1 MRLIRFYILIF
12 IISYSHTSSL
22 YASSDF
28 SNVHPGGIYIT
39 EISAAEYNQDL
50 LIDGQK
56 ILKWNKDNKF
66 YVLYGLSY
74 HLKTEQHSFEIKNKD
89 GVVLREIGINIV
101 QKNFRTQKINVN
113 KKYTEPTDKI
123 LEKIK
128 KDRTKLVKA
137 RKIWF
142 ENNPDMEFILPVKG
156 ITTGIFGTKRFYN
169 GVEGNYHNGF
179 DIAADTGTPIVAP
192 SSGKITLTGNFFYNG
207 KSIILDHGRGL
218 KSIMIH
224 LDEILV
230 EENQYVE
237 KGQIIGKVG
246 TTGKST
252 GAHLHWSVL
261 VNNTYIDPELLI
273 DKSVI
278 EHLNLEGSWKS

>member
-12 IISYSHTSSL
+12 IISYSHASSL

-39 EISAAEYNQDL
+39 EISNAEYNQEL

-56 ILKWNKDNKF
+56 ILKWNKNNKF

-74 HLKTEQHSFEIKNKD
+74 HLKTKQHIFEIENKD
-89 GVVLREIGINIV
+89 GVVLKEIGINIV
-101 QKNFRTQKINVN
+101 QKSFRTQKINVN
-113 KKYTEPTDKI
+113 KKYTKPADKV

-128 KDRTKLVKA
+128 KDRIKLVKA

-156 ITTGIFGTKRFYN
+156 ITTGTFGTKRFYN
-169 GVEGNYHNGF
+169 GIEGNYHNGF

-252 GAHLHWSVL
+252 GAHLHWSVI

-278 EHLNLEGSWKS
+278 EHLNLEGS

>member
-12 IISYSHTSSL
+12 IISYSHASSL

-39 EISAAEYNQDL
+39 EISKAEYNQDL

-56 ILKWNKDNKF
+56 ILKWNKGNKF

-74 HLKTEQHSFEIKNKD
+74 HLKTEQHNFEIKNKD
-89 GVVLREIGINIV
+89 GAVLREIGINIV
-101 QKNFRTQKINVN
+101 QKNFRTQKIKVN
-113 KKYTEPTDKI
+113 KKYTKPTDEI

-128 KDRTKLVKA
+128 KDRIKLVKA

-169 GVEGNYHNGF
+169 GIEGNYHNGF

-207 KSIILDHGRGL
+207 KTIILDHGRSL

-273 DKSVI
+273 DKSTI
-278 EHLNLEGSWKS
+278 GHLNLEGS

>member
-1 MRLIRFYILIF
+1 MRLIRFFTLIF
-12 IISYSHTSSL
+12 LISYSHASSL

-39 EISAAEYNQDL
+39 EISNAEYSQDL

-74 HLKTEQHSFEIKNKD
+74 HLKTEQYSFEIKNKD
-89 GVVLREIGINIV
+89 GAVLREIRINIV

-113 KKYTEPTDKI
+113 KKYTKPTDKI

-128 KDRTKLVKA
+128 KDRIKLVKA

-169 GVEGNYHNGF
+169 GIEGNYHNGF

-273 DKSVI
+273 DKGAI
-278 EHLNLEGSWKS
+278 GHLNLEGS

>member
-1 MRLIRFYILIF
+1 MRLIRFFILIF
-12 IISYSHTSSL
+12 IISYSHASSL

-39 EISAAEYNQDL
+39 EISNAEYSQDL

-74 HLKTEQHSFEIKNKD
+74 HLKTEQYSFEIKNKD
-89 GVVLREIGINIV
+89 GAVLREIRINIV

-113 KKYTEPTDKI
+113 KKYTKPTDKI

-128 KDRTKLVKA
+128 KDRIKLVKA

-169 GVEGNYHNGF
+169 GIEGNYHNGF

-192 SSGKITLTGNFFYNG
+192 SSGKITLTGDFFYNG

-273 DKSVI
+273 DKGAI
-278 EHLNLEGSWKS
+278 GHLNLEGS

>member
-1 MRLIRFYILIF
+1 MRFIRFFTLIF
-12 IISYSHTSSL
+12 IISYSHASSL

-39 EISAAEYNQDL
+39 EISNAEYSQDL

-74 HLKTEQHSFEIKNKD
+74 HLKTEQHNFEIKNKD
-89 GVVLREIGINIV
+89 GAVLREIGINIV
-101 QKNFRTQKINVN
+101 QKSFRTQKIKVN
-113 KKYTEPTDKI
+113 KKYTKPTDKI

-128 KDRTKLVKA
+128 KDRIKLVKA

-278 EHLNLEGSWKS
+278 EHLNLEGS

>member
-1 MRLIRFYILIF
+1 MRFIRFFTLIF
-12 IISYSHTSSL
+12 IISYSHASSL

-39 EISAAEYNQDL
+39 EISNAEYNQDL

-56 ILKWNKDNKF
+56 ILKWNKNNKF

-74 HLKTEQHSFEIKNKD
+74 HLKTEQHNFEIKNKD
-89 GVVLREIGINIV
+89 GAILREIGINIV
-101 QKNFRTQKINVN
+101 QKSFRTQKINVN
-113 KKYTEPTDKI
+113 KKYTKPTDKI
-123 LEKIK
+123 LKKIK
-128 KDRTKLVKA
+128 KDKIKLVEA
-137 RKIWF
+137 RRIWF

-169 GVEGNYHNGF
+169 GIEGNYHNGF

-207 KSIILDHGRGL
+207 KTIILDHGRSL

-273 DKSVI
+273 DKAQ
-278 EHLNLEGSWKS
+278 

>member
-1 MRLIRFYILIF
+1 MRLIRFFILIF
-12 IISYSHTSSL
+12 IISYSHASSL

-39 EISAAEYNQDL
+39 EISKAEYNQDL

-74 HLKTEQHSFEIKNKD
+74 HLKTEQHNFEIKNKD
-89 GVVLREIGINIV
+89 GAVLREIGINIV
-101 QKNFRTQKINVN
+101 QKNFRTQKIKVN
-113 KKYTEPTDKI
+113 KKYTKPTDEI
-123 LEKIK
+123 LKKIK
-128 KDRTKLVKA
+128 KDRIKLVKA

-169 GVEGNYHNGF
+169 GIEGNYHNGF

-273 DKSVI
+273 DKAQ
-278 EHLNLEGSWKS
+278 

>member
-12 IISYSHTSSL
+12 IISYSHASSL

-39 EISAAEYNQDL
+39 EISKAEYNQDL

-66 YVLYGLSY
+66 DVLYGLSY
-74 HLKTEQHSFEIKNKD
+74 HLKTEQHNFEIKNQD
-89 GVVLREIGINIV
+89 GAVLREIGINIV
-101 QKNFRTQKINVN
+101 QKNFRTQKIKVN
-113 KKYTEPTDKI
+113 KKYTKPTDKI

-128 KDRTKLVKA
+128 KDRIKLVKA

-169 GVEGNYHNGF
+169 GIEGNYHNGF

-278 EHLNLEGSWKS
+278 EHLNLEGS

>member
-278 EHLNLEGSWKS
+278 EHLNLEGS

>member
-1 MRLIRFYILIF
+1 MRLIRFFTLIF
-12 IISYSHTSSL
+12 LISYSHASSL

-39 EISAAEYNQDL
+39 EISNAEYSQDL

-74 HLKTEQHSFEIKNKD
+74 HLKTEQYSFEIKNKD
-89 GVVLREIGINIV
+89 GAVLREIRINIV

-113 KKYTEPTDKI
+113 KKYTKPTDKI

-128 KDRTKLVKA
+128 KDRIKLVKA

-169 GVEGNYHNGF
+169 GIEGNYHNGF

-192 SSGKITLTGNFFYNG
+192 SSGKITLTGDFFYNG

-278 EHLNLEGSWKS
+278 EHLNLEGS

>member
-1 MRLIRFYILIF
+1 MRLIRFFTLIF
-12 IISYSHTSSL
+12 IISYSHASPL

-28 SNVHPGGIYIT
+28 SNAHPGGIYIT
-39 EISAAEYNQDL
+39 EISIAEYNQDL

-56 ILKWNKDNKF
+56 ILKWNKGNKF

-74 HLKTEQHSFEIKNKD
+74 HLKTEQHNFEIKNKD
-89 GVVLREIGINIV
+89 GAVLREIGINIV
-101 QKNFRTQKINVN
+101 QKNFKTQKIKVN
-113 KKYTEPTDKI
+113 KKYTKPTDEI
-123 LEKIK
+123 LKKIK
-128 KDRTKLVKA
+128 KDRIKLVKA

-169 GVEGNYHNGF
+169 GIEGNYHNGF

-192 SSGKITLTGNFFYNG
+192 SSGKITLTGDFFYNG

-273 DKSVI
+273 DKSAI
-278 EHLNLEGSWKS
+278 GHLNLEGS

>member
-39 EISAAEYNQDL
+39 EISNAEYSQDL

-74 HLKTEQHSFEIKNKD
+74 HLKTEQYSFEIKNKD
-89 GVVLREIGINIV
+89 GAVLREIRINIV

-113 KKYTEPTDKI
+113 KKYTKPTDKI

-128 KDRTKLVKA
+128 KDRIKLVKA

-169 GVEGNYHNGF
+169 GIEGNYHNGF

-273 DKSVI
+273 DKGAI
-278 EHLNLEGSWKS
+278 GHLNLEGS

>member
-12 IISYSHTSSL
+12 IISYSHASSL

-39 EISAAEYNQDL
+39 EISKAEYNQDL

-56 ILKWNKDNKF
+56 ILKWNKNNKF

-74 HLKTEQHSFEIKNKD
+74 HLKTEQHNFEIKNKD
-89 GVVLREIGINIV
+89 GAVLREIGINIV
-101 QKNFRTQKINVN
+101 QKSFRTQKINVN
-113 KKYTEPTDKI
+113 KKYTKPTDKI

-128 KDRTKLVKA
+128 KDRIKLVKA

-169 GVEGNYHNGF
+169 GIEGNYHNGF

-207 KSIILDHGRGL
+207 KTIILDHGRSL

-273 DKSVI
+273 DKSAI
-278 EHLNLEGSWKS
+278 GHLNLEGS

>member
-1 MRLIRFYILIF
+1 MRLIRFFTLIF
-12 IISYSHTSSL
+12 IIGYSHTSSL

-39 EISAAEYNQDL
+39 EISKTEYNQDL

-74 HLKTEQHSFEIKNKD
+74 HLKTEQHNFEIKNKD
-89 GVVLREIGINIV
+89 GAVLREIGINIV
-101 QKNFRTQKINVN
+101 QKNFRTQKIKVN
-113 KKYTEPTDKI
+113 KKYTKPTDEI

-128 KDRTKLVKA
+128 KDRIKLVKA

-169 GVEGNYHNGF
+169 GIEGNYHNGF

-192 SSGKITLTGNFFYNG
+192 SSGKITLTGDFFYNG

-278 EHLNLEGSWKS
+278 EHLNLEGS

>member
-12 IISYSHTSSL
+12 IISYSHASSL

-113 KKYTEPTDKI
+113 KKYTKPTDKI

-128 KDRTKLVKA
+128 KDRIKLVKA

-169 GVEGNYHNGF
+169 GIEGNYHNGF

-207 KSIILDHGRGL
+207 KTIILDHGRSL

-278 EHLNLEGSWKS
+278 EHLNLEGS

>member
-1 MRLIRFYILIF
+1 MRLIRFFILIF
-12 IISYSHTSSL
+12 IISYSHASSL

-39 EISAAEYNQDL
+39 EISNAEYSQDL

-74 HLKTEQHSFEIKNKD
+74 HLKTEQYSFEIKNKD
-89 GVVLREIGINIV
+89 GAVLREIRINIV
-101 QKNFRTQKINVN
+101 QKNFRTQKIKVN
-113 KKYTEPTDKI
+113 KKYTKPTDKI

-128 KDRTKLVKA
+128 KDRIKLVKA

-169 GVEGNYHNGF
+169 GIEGNYHNGF

-273 DKSVI
+273 DKGAI
-278 EHLNLEGSWKS
+278 GHLNLEGS

>member
-12 IISYSHTSSL
+12 IISYSHASSL

-28 SNVHPGGIYIT
+28 SNVHPGGIYIA
-39 EISAAEYNQDL
+39 EISKAEYNQDL

-89 GVVLREIGINIV
+89 GAVLREIGINIV

-113 KKYTEPTDKI
+113 KKYTKPTDKI
-123 LEKIK
+123 LKKIK
-128 KDRTKLVKA
+128 KDKIKLVEA
-137 RKIWF
+137 RRIWF

-169 GVEGNYHNGF
+169 GIEGNYHNGF

-207 KSIILDHGRGL
+207 KTIILDHGRSL

-273 DKSVI
+273 DKSTI
-278 EHLNLEGSWKS
+278 GHLNLEGS

>member
-12 IISYSHTSSL
+12 IISYSHASSL

-39 EISAAEYNQDL
+39 EISKAEYNQDL

-56 ILKWNKDNKF
+56 ILKWNKNNKF

-74 HLKTEQHSFEIKNKD
+74 HLKTKQHSFEIKNKD
-89 GVVLREIGINIV
+89 GAILREIGINIV
-101 QKNFRTQKINVN
+101 QKSFRTQKINVN
-113 KKYTEPTDKI
+113 KKYTKPTDKI
-123 LEKIK
+123 LKKIK
-128 KDRTKLVKA
+128 KDKIKLVEA
-137 RKIWF
+137 RRIWF

-169 GVEGNYHNGF
+169 GIEGNYHNGF

-207 KSIILDHGRGL
+207 KTIILDHGRSL

-273 DKSVI
+273 DKI
-278 EHLNLEGSWKS
+278 AIGHLNLEGS

>member
-1 MRLIRFYILIF
+1 MGLIRFYILIF
-12 IISYSHTSSL
+12 IISYSHIPSL
-22 YASSDF
+22 YASSNF
-28 SNVHPGGIYIT
+28 SNVHPGGIYVT
-39 EISAAEYNQDL
+39 EITKAEYNQDL

-66 YVLYGLSY
+66 YVLYGLTY
-74 HLKTEQHSFEIKNKD
+74 QLKTEQHNFEIKNQD
-89 GVVLREIGINIV
+89 GAVLREIGINIV
-101 QKNFRTQKINVN
+101 QKNFRTQKIKVN
-113 KKYTEPTDKI
+113 KKYTKPNDKI

-128 KDRTKLVKA
+128 KDRIKLVKA

-156 ITTGIFGTKRFYN
+156 ITTGVFGTKRFYN

-261 VNNTYIDPELLI
+261 VNNTYVDPELLI
-273 DKSVI
+273 DKSAI
-278 EHLNLEGSWKS
+278 EHLNLEGS

>member
-12 IISYSHTSSL
+12 IISYSHIPSL
-22 YASSDF
+22 YASSNF
-28 SNVHPGGIYIT
+28 SNVHPGGIYVT
-39 EISAAEYNQDL
+39 EITKAEYNQDL

-66 YVLYGLSY
+66 YLLYGLSY

-89 GVVLREIGINIV
+89 GDVLREIRINIV
-101 QKNFRTQKINVN
+101 QKNFKTQKINVN
-113 KKYTEPTDKI
+113 KKYTEPTKKI

-128 KDRTKLVKA
+128 KDRIKLVKA

-142 ENNPDMEFILPVKG
+142 ENNPDIEFILPVKG
-156 ITTGIFGTKRFYN
+156 ITTGTFGTKRFYN
-169 GVEGNYHNGF
+169 GTEGNYHNGY
-179 DIAADTGTPIVAP
+179 DIAADIGTSIVAP
-192 SSGKITLTGNFFYNG
+192 SSGKIILTGSFFYNG
-207 KSIILDHGRGL
+207 KSIFLDHGRGL

-230 EENQYVE
+230 KENQYVE

-273 DKSVI
+273 DKRTI
-278 EHLNLEGSWKS
+278 EHLNLEGS

>member
-1 MRLIRFYILIF
+1 MRLIRFFTIVF
-12 IISYSHTSSL
+12 IISYSHASSL
-22 YASSDF
+22 YASSNF

-39 EISAAEYNQDL
+39 EISKAEYNQEL

-56 ILKWNKDNKF
+56 ILKWNKNNKF

-74 HLKTEQHSFEIKNKD
+74 HLKTKQHRLEIKNKD
-89 GVVLREIGINIV
+89 GAVLREIGINIV
-101 QKNFRTQKINVN
+101 QKSFRTQKINVN
-113 KKYTEPTDKI
+113 KKYTKPTDKV

-128 KDRTKLVKA
+128 KDRIKLVKA

-156 ITTGIFGTKRFYN
+156 ITTGVFGTKRFYN
-169 GVEGNYHNGF
+169 GIEGNYHNGF

-273 DKSVI
+273 DKSAI
-278 EHLNLEGSWKS
+278 GHLNLEGS

>member
-1 MRLIRFYILIF
+1 MRLIRFFTLIF
-12 IISYSHTSSL
+12 LISYSHASSL

-39 EISAAEYNQDL
+39 EISNTEYNQDL
-50 LIDGQK
+50 HIDGQK

-74 HLKTEQHSFEIKNKD
+74 QLKTEKHNFEIKNKD
-89 GVVLREIGINIV
+89 GAVLREIRINIV
-101 QKNFRTQKINVN
+101 QKNFRTQKIKVN
-113 KKYTEPTDKI
+113 KKYTKPTDEI
-123 LEKIK
+123 LKKIK
-128 KDRTKLVKA
+128 KDRIELVKA

-169 GVEGNYHNGF
+169 GIEGNYHNGF

-192 SSGKITLTGNFFYNG
+192 SSGKITLTGDFFYNG

-278 EHLNLEGSWKS
+278 EHLNLEGS

>member
-1 MRLIRFYILIF
+1 MRLIRFFILIF
-12 IISYSHTSSL
+12 IISYSHASSL

-39 EISAAEYNQDL
+39 EISNAEYSQDL

-74 HLKTEQHSFEIKNKD
+74 HLKTEQYSFEIKNKD
-89 GVVLREIGINIV
+89 GAVLREIRINIV

-113 KKYTEPTDKI
+113 KKYTKPTDKI

-128 KDRTKLVKA
+128 KDRIKLVKA

-169 GVEGNYHNGF
+169 GIEGNYHNGF

-273 DKSVI
+273 DKGAI
-278 EHLNLEGSWKS
+278 GHLNLEGS

>member
-39 EISAAEYNQDL
+39 EISNAEYNQDL

-74 HLKTEQHSFEIKNKD
+74 HLKTEQHNFEIKNKD
-89 GVVLREIGINIV
+89 GAVLREIGINIV
-101 QKNFRTQKINVN
+101 QKSFRTQKIKVN
-113 KKYTEPTDKI
+113 KKYTKPTDKI

-128 KDRTKLVKA
+128 KDRIKLVKA

-273 DKSVI
+273 DKSAI
-278 EHLNLEGSWKS
+278 EHLNLEGS

>member
-12 IISYSHTSSL
+12 IISYSHASSL

-39 EISAAEYNQDL
+39 EISKAEYNQDL

-56 ILKWNKDNKF
+56 ILKWNKNNKF

-74 HLKTEQHSFEIKNKD
+74 HLKTEQHNFEIKNQD
-89 GVVLREIGINIV
+89 GAVLREIGINIV
-101 QKNFRTQKINVN
+101 QKNFRTQKIKVN
-113 KKYTEPTDKI
+113 KKYTKPTDEI
-123 LEKIK
+123 LKKIK
-128 KDRTKLVKA
+128 KDRIKLVKA

-169 GVEGNYHNGF
+169 GIEGNYHNGF

-207 KSIILDHGRGL
+207 KTIILDHGRSL

-273 DKSVI
+273 DKSAI
-278 EHLNLEGSWKS
+278 GHLNLEGS